1 MKDKIF
7 ISHSSA
13 WKESVVKPL
22 VELLGRDM
30 AVVDLY
36 NFESGEEIWAEIRK
50 AITDCRYFLFLIS
63 KEALREG
70 GWVEREINFVRDLV
84 DEGKVLF
91 WPVIID
97 PDVEW
102 SDSRIKSWIRNKYIT
117 DHFSTITLLAHLV
130 ESKVRKDLYA
140 RNDKLRARRTLFMG
154 RDAELSELKG
164 ILSDRR
170 TDSDLP
176 SPNTLII
183 SGLRHL
189 GRKRFLK
196 EFLSRE
202 VKTCLLYTSDAADE

>member
-22 VELLGRDM
+22 VELLGRDLT
-30 AVVDLY
+30 VVDLY
-36 NFESGEEIWAEIRK
+36 NFECGEEIWAEIRK

-97 PDVEW
+97 NEIEW
-102 SDSRIKSWIRNKYIT
+102 SDYRIKPWIQKEYIT
-117 DHFSTITLLAHLV
+117 DHYATIPLLAHLV
-130 ESKVRKDLYA
+130 QNKVRKDLYA
-140 RNDKLRARRTLFMG
+140 RDEKLKARRTLFMG
-154 RDAELSELKG
+154 DMP
-164 ILSDRR
+164 
-170 TDSDLP
+170 T
-176 SPNTLII
+176 
-183 SGLRHL
+183 
-189 GRKRFLK
+189 
-196 EFLSRE
+196 
-202 VKTCLLYTSDAADE
+202 